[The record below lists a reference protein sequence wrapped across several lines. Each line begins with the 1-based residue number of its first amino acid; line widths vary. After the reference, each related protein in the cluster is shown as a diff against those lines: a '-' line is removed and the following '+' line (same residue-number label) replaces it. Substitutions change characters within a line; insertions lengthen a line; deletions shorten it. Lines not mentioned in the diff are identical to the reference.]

1 MCVCVCVCVSVTYSV
16 KADLEDC
23 VKNKLLK
30 VSS

>member
-1 MCVCVCVCVSVTYSV
+1 MCVCVCVSVTYSV
-16 KADLEDC
+16 KSDLEDC